1 MKESNQNSMSIGETT
16 PIDLTSMQDASS
28 SVPHGESP
36 ETLLGALDIVEAFT
50 SLRHEL
56 KLQVRGGR
64 ELQQSVLENIQRI
77 EQKLSVVPATAN
89 AGNNSDSRKMAE
101 AIAEIEE
108 SLNRAIESI
117 KQNISAVQTDTNLLQ
132 RFDEMTATAPWVAR
146 KFASSWLQELR
157 AAIAHSITE
166 AKSLD
171 KTKDASF
178 RGLELLL
185 ARVHRLMQQFEI
197 ERENVLHK
205 QFDSELMNAVD
216 LISDS
221 QVPSG
226 CVAQQLRPLYRWH
239 GAVLRCAEVRVAS

>member
-1 MKESNQNSMSIGETT
+1 MSIGEPTR
-16 PIDLTSMQDASS
+16 IDLTSMQDVNSAA
-28 SVPHGESP
+28 PHRESP
-36 ETLLGALDIVEAFT
+36 DALLGALDIVEAFT

-64 ELQQSVLENIQRI
+64 ELQESMLENFQRL
-77 EQKLSVVPATAN
+77 EQKLSAVPATAN

-117 KQNISAVQTDTNLLQ
+117 IQNAMAVPTATNVLG
-132 RFDEMTATAPWVAR
+132 RFDEMVATAPWVAR

-157 AAIAHSITE
+157 AAVAHSIAE

-171 KTKDASF
+171 KTKDATF

-216 LISDS
+216 LIPDP

-226 CVAQQLRPLYRWH
+226 FVAEQLRPLYRWH